1 MTSAKPSPI
10 AVSEQNSLGAETH
23 IYVDAPLVK
32 LYKNLPMLGGVDKL
46 SEEQLNA
53 LYKRCPPMPSILM
66 SEEMSEEM
74 VLMSEEWKHPEE
86 WKQPQDAHFSVR
98 GLGKKN

>member
-10 AVSEQNSLGAETH
+10 AVSEQNSLGAET
-23 IYVDAPLVK
+23 
-32 LYKNLPMLGGVDKL
+32 GVDKL

-98 GLGKKN
+98 GLGKKNWHTKPVKTVKIYF